1 MRLPLF
7 PLDLVLF
14 PGALIPLHIF
24 EPRYQALLADCLVGD
39 RRFGIVPPASEGSAP
54 ATGAIGTIA
63 VIRATQPLP
72 DGRSTIV
79 VEGEARFMVRRLLDE
94 GTRYA
99 LALVDVFD
107 DDPEEDV
114 DAAAFVPELRQLGDR
129 CAQALRALTEGQAAP
144 PWAADAGG
152 LTFQVAGLL
161 DVDPTFKQR
170 FLAIRSARHRAQLLL
185 KILPATV
192 TDLEAR
198 AAVKRR
204 AGTNGQG
211 GAHRDIAVDH
221 AS

>member
-14 PGALIPLHIF
+14 PGALVPLHIF
-24 EPRYQALLADCLVGD
+24 EPRYRTLLADCLAGD
-39 RRFGIVPPASEGSAP
+39 RRFGIVPSGPDGSGP
-54 ATGAIGTIA
+54 ATGAIGTIGM
-63 VIRATQPLP
+63 IRAAQPLP

-94 GTRYA
+94 GTPYP

-107 DDPEEDV
+107 DDPEDAA
-114 DAAAFVPELRQLGDR
+114 DAAAHVPVLRQLGDR
-129 CAQALRALTEGQAAP
+129 CALALRLLTEGPPAP
-144 PWAADAGG
+144 GWAADAGG
-152 LTFQVAGLL
+152 LTFQVAALL

-170 FLAIRSARHRAQLLL
+170 FLAIRSPEHRARLLL
-185 KILPATV
+185 TILPPIV
-192 TDLEAR
+192 INLEAR
-198 AAVKRR
+198 AAVKQR

-211 GAHRDIAVDH
+211 GAHPDIVVDH